1 MPLFKPAFIAAVLV
15 ALSGSLEAQPTS
27 PSPCSSPES
36 RQFDFWIGEWVVT
49 ARGNPAG
56 ESRITRILDGC
67 VILEEWTGR
76 RGLIGKSFDFFDA
89 SLGKWRQVWVDNK
102 GNSLFLTG
110 GIQGG
115 SMVLEGSSV
124 NQGQQVLN
132 RITWT
137 PNDSTHTVLQTWET
151 SKDEGSTWTT
161 LFSGLYSKKQ

>member
-1 MPLFKPAFIAAVLV
+1 M
-15 ALSGSLEAQPTS
+15 
-27 PSPCSSPES
+27 
-36 RQFDFWIGEWVVT
+36 
-49 ARGNPAG
+49 
-56 ESRITRILDGC
+56 
-67 VILEEWTGR
+67 
-76 RGLIGKSFDFFDA
+76 
-89 SLGKWRQVWVDNK
+89 DNK